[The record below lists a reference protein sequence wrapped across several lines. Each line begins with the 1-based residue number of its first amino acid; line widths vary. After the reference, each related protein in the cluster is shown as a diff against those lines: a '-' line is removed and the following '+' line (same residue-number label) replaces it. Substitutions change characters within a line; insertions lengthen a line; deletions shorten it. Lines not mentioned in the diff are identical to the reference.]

1 MSRKI
6 SEYDKCLDMKDY
18 QIKTCKWSENS
29 QIKNPHSF
37 HRNFPKKIYNDVTEA
52 IGNTPIIRIN
62 NITKKEGIQCEIL
75 AKCEFFNPGGSGKDR
90 IALRMVQELEESG
103 ELKKDG
109 TLIEPTSG
117 NTGIGISM
125 VGAVKNYNVV
135 ITIPQRMSV
144 EKCDL
149 IKGLGA
155 RVFRMPNNAPFDS
168 FQSYYGK
175 AISSNSDIVN
185 SVMPDQYTNKGN
197 SLAHYDGT
205 GQEIWEQCD
214 GKIDYI
220 IIGTGTGGFLT
231 GIGRKLKDKNPDI
244 KIIGVDPQGSIL
256 AFPEDLNT
264 EFKGKPYKIE
274 GTGKP
279 FIPKNCDR
287 SIVDK
292 WYKSND
298 KDSFTWA
305 RRIINEE
312 GLLVGGSSGAVFG
325 VAMEIAKT
333 LDKDKRIVV
342 VFVDSVRNYLTKFVN
357 DRWMIDNDFY
367 KETVEVKNEE
377 DNIEKFIQISN
388 LEKTIVCN
396 ARDTIKDIY
405 DKMIKTNQNYAL
417 VLKKDIDSKEEFNKF
432 GVAGIL
438 SKKIILSNLLNL
450 NCQKTDRVEAISQG
464 EYKALKLL
472 DPVEYLKNSFLYHNF
487 VLIKGKTYN
496 DSYILDINCFK
507 E

>member
-6 SEYDKCLDMKDY
+6 SEYEKCLDMKDY
-18 QIKTCKWSENS
+18 QIKTCKWSVNS
-29 QIKNPHSF
+29 EIKNPHSF
-37 HRNFPKKIYNDVTEA
+37 HRNYPKKIYNDVTEV
-52 IGNTPIIRIN
+52 IGNTPMIRIN
-62 NITKKEGIQCEIL
+62 NITKKEGIVCEIL

-103 ELKKDG
+103 DLKKNG

-117 NTGIGISM
+117 NTGIGISL
-125 VGAVKNYNVV
+125 VGAVKDYNVV

-168 FQSYYGK
+168 YQSYYGK
-175 AISSNSDIVN
+175 AISSHTDIEN

-205 GQEIWEQCD
+205 GQEIWEQCE
-214 GKIDYI
+214 GKIDYVV
-220 IIGTGTGGFLT
+220 IGTGTGGFLT
-231 GIGRKLKDKNPDI
+231 GIGRKLKEKNPDI

-256 AFPEDLNT
+256 AFPDDLNS

-298 KDSFTWA
+298 KESFIWS
-305 RRIINEE
+305 RRIIKEE

-325 VAMEIAKT
+325 VAMEIAKNLT
-333 LDKDKRIVV
+333 EDKRIVV
-342 VFVDSVRNYLTKFVN
+342 LFVDSVRNYLTKFVN
-357 DRWMIDNDFY
+357 DRWMIDNEFY
-367 KETVEVKNEE
+367 DDNVETDKN
-377 DNIEKFIQISN
+377 DQLIEN
-388 LEKTIVCN
+388 LINSSKIEKTIVCN
-396 ARDTIKDIY
+396 ARDTIKDVY
-405 DKMIKTNQNYAL
+405 DKMVKSNHNYAL
-417 VLKKDIDSKEEFNKF
+417 VLKKDVDSNVEFNKF
-432 GVAGIL
+432 GVAGLL
-438 SKKIILSNLLNL
+438 SKKIIFANLLNL
-450 NCQKTDRVEAISQG
+450 NCQKTDRVEAIAQG
-464 EYKALKLL
+464 DYKALKIS
-472 DPVEYLKNSFLYHNF
+472 DQEKHLKNSFLYHDF
-487 VLIKGKTYN
+487 VLIKGLTYN
-496 DSYILDINCFK
+496 DCYILDMDVFK